1 MLTFD
6 DYEEWTVMA
15 CAEYEDRILEWQ
27 EASLPA
33 AERRGVEGHLA
44 GCAGCRQFAEE
55 LKHLDAALVRTL
67 QAPRLPAQFK
77 SRLLQRVDA
86 SRAAV
91 AQEAI
96 TARKQQAESE
106 FQAFIA
112 GLRQRVWRANFAK
125 FLDALGIAGLV
136 LVGIALAQP
145 LWQRVPDLTASL
157 PAAVVGNPA
166 QLLLWAS
173 SAASLLVGVLF
184 ALRRQAARWAEML

>member
-15 CAEYEDRILEWQ
+15 CTEYENRILEWQ
-27 EASLPA
+27 ESALPA
-33 AERRGVEGHLA
+33 AERRAVEEHLA
-44 GCAGCRQFAEE
+44 ACAGCRQFAEE
-55 LKHLDAALVRTL
+55 LKHLDAALARTL

-86 SRAAV
+86 DRPAV
-91 AQEAI
+91 AQETI
-96 TARKQQAESE
+96 TSRKQQVESE

-125 FLDALGIAGLV
+125 FLDGLGIAGLV
-136 LVGIALAQP
+136 LVGFALARP
-145 LWQRVPDLTASL
+145 LWQQAPDLMASL
-157 PAAVVGNPA
+157 PAAVAKNPT

-173 SAASLLVGVLF
+173 TAASLLVGVLF
-184 ALRRQAARWAEML
+184 AGRRQLARWVEML